1 MSKQIIYNQ
10 EKKALYFQNN
20 DIYYR
25 LDLTEYKQSQVEFNS
40 RFEFVDRLE
49 QNLIS
54 IYSDIDRIEKK
65 LKIINRA
72 INKININLDNGKI
85 SFIISFEIKEYE
97 LISDEYGH
105 FSLALALEK
114 ISFNEIATNY
124 HPGFYFIDINSAD
137 INEINTFSQFLF
149 SKIQNNYKNFG
160 YILKLDKMSFHR
172 PSENTIESF

>member
-20 DIYYR
+20 DIYSR
-25 LDLTEYKQSQVEFNS
+25 INLTEYKQSQVEFNS

-97 LISDEYGH
+97 LISDENGH

>member
-25 LDLTEYKQSQVEFNS
+25 IDLTEYKQSQVEFNS
-40 RFEFVDRLE
+40 RFEFVGRLE

-72 INKININLDNGKI
+72 INKVNINLDNGKI
-85 SFIISFEIKEYE
+85 SFRISFEIKEYE
-97 LISDEYGH
+97 LISDENGH

-114 ISFNEIATNY
+114 INFNEIATNY
-124 HPGFYFIDINSAD
+124 HPGFDFIDINSAD

-149 SKIQNNYKNFG
+149 SKIQNSYKNFG
-160 YILKLDKMSFHR
+160 FILNLDKMSFHR

>member
-54 IYSDIDRIEKK
+54 IYSDIDRIEEK
-65 LKIINRA
+65 LKE
-72 INKININLDNGKI
+72 INK
-85 SFIISFEIKEYE
+85 
-97 LISDEYGH
+97 
-105 FSLALALEK
+105 A
-114 ISFNEIATNY
+114 FNKK
-124 HPGFYFIDINSAD
+124 NS
-137 INEINTFSQFLF
+137 
-149 SKIQNNYKNFG
+149 
-160 YILKLDKMSFHR
+160 ILKMVKYLL
-172 PSENTIESF
+172 